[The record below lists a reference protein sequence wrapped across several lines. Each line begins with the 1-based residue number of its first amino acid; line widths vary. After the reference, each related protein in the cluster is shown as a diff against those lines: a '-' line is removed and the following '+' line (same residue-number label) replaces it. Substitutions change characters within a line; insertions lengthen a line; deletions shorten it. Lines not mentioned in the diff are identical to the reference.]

1 MYRPAACRYSGG
13 RVENRASALRG
24 SKHMEGVRTWKSGS
38 RLSAT
43 LGERTSTL
51 RLCTLAETPPTGH
64 GRCARRQHISR
75 LQKKEQE
82 DGKQR
87 GGSAPGTTRADGTLR
102 RGFSDPHSGGAPG
115 WAARHRRR

>member
-1 MYRPAACRYSGG
+1 MPQLLPCIVQQCAGTPAAGWNRRIGSEGIEAHRGCQDMEE
-13 RVENRASALRG
+13 RVEAIRD
-24 SKHMEGVRTWKSGS
+24 V
-38 RLSAT
+38 
-43 LGERTSTL
+43 GERTSTL

-64 GRCARRQHISR
+64 GRCARRQHLSR

-102 RGFSDPHSGGAPG
+102 RGV
-115 WAARHRRR
+115 